1 MLSRA
6 TIVKG
11 IHRLWFAPEL
21 GLVHHRREQRMRL
34 VASLMMLVMGAGWG
48 IYFSLHGLWFIVVQD
63 LALMAG
69 ALVVITLTWL
79 NRGRLA
85 NVVLFTVLLTL
96 ICGIAAV
103 MDVPTLDAPRTTHL
117 YLLPLSVASLLAF
130 RDDGFWLRY
139 GLAFIC
145 LAAFTALAAST
156 GTPLPGY
163 NLPDEVRVSG
173 SWVQA
178 GAAVLM
184 FITLIHIMQTD
195 ATEQTTLER
204 ELLEALVQE
213 QFVLHYQPQVD
224 SQGQVIGAEALLRWQ
239 HPERGLLM
247 PGQFIE
253 LAEQSGLI
261 VPIGKWVLETACAQ
275 LRAWSSQPA
284 RQGWTLAVNISQKQF
299 AQSDFV
305 QEVLQMVER
314 YNVPAHRLE
323 LELTETMFVVDIEAT
338 ASKMAVLVARG
349 ITFSLDD
356 FGTGYS
362 SLSYLKKLP
371 LAKLKID
378 QSFVADVLTDP
389 SSQAI
394 VRTVIALGQ
403 SMGLAVIAEGVETKE
418 QHRFLLDNGCLLFQ
432 GYLLSRP
439 VPLRQLEAFGDRR
452 APVESAS

>member
-1 MLSRA
+1 MLLKR
-6 TIVKG
+6 
-11 IHRLWFAPEL
+11 IHHLWLAPEL

-48 IYFSLHGLWFIVVQD
+48 VYFSLRGVWVIVALD
-63 LALMAG
+63 TALMAG
-69 ALVVITLTWL
+69 GLAVIALTWL
-79 NRGRLA
+79 HRGRTA
-85 NVVLFTVLLTL
+85 NVVLFTVLLAV
-96 ICGIAAV
+96 ICGIAAL
-103 MDVPTLDAPRTTHL
+103 MDVPTSAAPRTTHL

-130 RDDGFWLRY
+130 RDDRFWLRY
-139 GLAFIC
+139 GLALVCVGAFTV
-145 LAAFTALAAST
+145 LAATT

-178 GAAVLM
+178 MAAMVILM
-184 FITLIHIMQTD
+184 TLIHIMLTD
-195 ATEQTTLER
+195 ATEQSALER
-204 ELLEALVQE
+204 EMLEAVVQE

-224 SQGQVIGAEALLRWQ
+224 QDGRVIGAEALLRWR

-275 LRAWSSQPA
+275 LHEWAHQPGK
-284 RQGWTLAVNISQKQF
+284 RDWTLAVNISQKQF

-305 QEVLQMVER
+305 AEVLQLTDR

-323 LELTETMFVVDIEAT
+323 LELTETMLVADMADIAG
-338 ASKMAVLVARG
+338 KMAVLVTRG
-349 ITFSLDD
+349 ISFSLDD

-371 LAKLKID
+371 LKKLKID
-378 QSFVADVLTDP
+378 QSFVADLPADP
-389 SSQAI
+389 SSKAI

-403 SMGLAVIAEGVETKE
+403 SMGLAVIAEGVENKE
-418 QHRFLLDNGCLLFQ
+418 QHQFLLDSGCLLFQ

-439 VPLRQLEAFGDRR
+439 VPLLQFEAFGSRR
-452 APVESAS
+452 FSVEPAL